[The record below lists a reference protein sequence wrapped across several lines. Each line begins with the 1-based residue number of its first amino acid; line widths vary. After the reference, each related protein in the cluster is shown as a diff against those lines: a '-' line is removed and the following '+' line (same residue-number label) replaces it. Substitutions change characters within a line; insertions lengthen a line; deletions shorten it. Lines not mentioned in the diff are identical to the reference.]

1 MFVLLLSAL
10 QAAGLAVHVFDDDV
24 VDFAEGHHVLE
35 DFIRFVRME
44 VELDELVITDDE
56 EFLPFEVGANVS
68 VDIIFVQVFPL
79 KEKLEVIT
87 RIDHRGNVPFV

>member
-1 MFVLLLSAL
+1 MLFVQPSGR
-10 QAAGLAVHVFDDDV
+10 GLAVHVFDDDV

-44 VELDELVITDDE
+44 VIDELSSPTRSSPSKWE
-56 EFLPFEVGANVS
+56 RMYLMS
-68 VDIIFVQVFPL
+68 SSSRSSL

-87 RIDHRGNVPFV
+87 GSIIGKVFR